1 MSKTFAQI
9 LAYILHPVLMPT
21 LGVAG
26 IMALSPYYIS
36 KPVFLLT
43 IFYVFM
49 GTYILPSILI
59 FSLWKLRIISSVHL
73 ENAKERRYPYLLT
86 ALFFYLTAISVKDFQ
101 VPDTIAVYLFSGVLV
116 IGIALVLLSFT
127 KISAHMAGMG
137 GLLALTFYLSYN
149 YSIELLFIISAILL
163 AAGLLGAARL
173 RLKAHSPLEVYLGF
187 FLGLCSTLLV
197 LFGI

>member
-116 IGIALVLLSFT
+116 IGISLVLLSFT